1 MGSPVHIV
9 LMGVSGSGKG
19 PLAEELQR
27 RTGYTAATAVD
38 LQPEEVRDKIAQGG
52 FLTPEDRLP
61 WAWAIRDWMDA
72 AATKG
77 ESTVVVSL
85 GLGRRARDIFREAE
99 GFVFFVHVHG
109 TEDVIRER
117 VLRRT
122 GEEPDPEVLR
132 AQYAELE
139 RLRADEYGVR
149 LDATQP
155 PEVLAD
161 AALVS
166 LEVTRRGAAD
176 ADN

>member
-1 MGSPVHIV
+1 MSPVHIV

-19 PLAEELQR
+19 PLAEELRR
-27 RTGYTAATAVD
+27 RTGYTGATAAD
-38 LQPEEVRDKIAQGG
+38 LQPAEVREKIAQGG
-52 FLTPEDRLP
+52 FLTPKERLP
-61 WAWAIRDWMDA
+61 WAYAIRDWMDDA
-72 AATKG
+72 ASKG

-99 GFVFFVHVHG
+99 GFVYFVHVHG

-122 GEEPDPEVLR
+122 GEEPDLDVLR

-149 LDATQP
+149 LDAAQP
-155 PEVLAD
+155 TEVLAD

-166 LEVTRRGAAD
+166 LDVSRRGATD
-176 ADN
+176 D